1 MGAPFDICGR
11 RPRPALAPPALR
23 KRGHSGLA
31 RRLVAVR
38 CALDRGRRVT
48 TCPHPMA
55 VLRRDSADDH
65 AVFEHVEVVLAA
77 DWRAFEAQ
85 RGHFGGGGGGGRGGL
100 GGGGFGLVDNMVL
113 VRLTWHDEVAMAVA
127 GLQLR
132 LASLAFSLV

>member
-1 MGAPFDICGR
+1 
-11 RPRPALAPPALR
+11 
-23 KRGHSGLA
+23 
-31 RRLVAVR
+31 
-38 CALDRGRRVT
+38 
-48 TCPHPMA
+48 MA

-77 DWRAFEAQ
+77 DWRAFEDQ

-113 VRLTWHDEVAMAVA
+113 VRLTWHDEVAMVVA